1 MARKKADSGVV
12 GAVEAYLG
20 GLCLDG
26 VLRPL
31 AQVAVLLA
39 ESLEEAP
46 LYARARLGRELHDL
60 LNELSAEAAR
70 ETELEARRAQRDR
83 GRAWAG

>member
-1 MARKKADSGVV
+1 
-12 GAVEAYLG
+12 
-20 GLCLDG
+20 
-26 VLRPL
+26 
-31 AQVAVLLA
+31 
-39 ESLEEAP
+39 

-60 LNELSAEAAR
+60 LNELESEAAR